1 VPTDTDNHQHD
12 EEIRARHERAVA
24 AGEKRFLTRTMDHG
38 RLHSYAADEIGFA
51 RAGSGPIVATASGM
65 VLLAAVFAA
74 VTVFSIFLVAAP
86 TSRGESPL
94 WGALVLTVIGASGVL
109 YAVRL
114 AVSEFKARRIRRER
128 GLPEP
133 SPRQLN

>member
-1 VPTDTDNHQHD
+1 
-12 EEIRARHERAVA
+12 
-24 AGEKRFLTRTMDHG
+24 
-38 RLHSYAADEIGFA
+38 
-51 RAGSGPIVATASGM
+51 M

-94 WGALVLTVIGASGVL
+94 WGALVLPVVGASGVL